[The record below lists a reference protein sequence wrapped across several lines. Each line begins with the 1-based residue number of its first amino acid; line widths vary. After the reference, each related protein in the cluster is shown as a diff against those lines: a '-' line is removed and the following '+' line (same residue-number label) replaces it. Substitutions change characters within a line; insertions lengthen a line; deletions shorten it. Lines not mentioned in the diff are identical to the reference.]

1 MKLISIAKQQ
11 EDLSWVQVQTGL
23 PDTATATN
31 EAVTLSSENAGT
43 NYRVE
48 VYDSDSGNTEDIYV

>member
-1 MKLISIAKQQ
+1 MILISISKQQ

-23 PDTATATN
+23 PDTETATN
-31 EAVTLSSENAGT
+31 EAVTLTNENSGT

-48 VYDSDSGNTEDIYV
+48 VYDTDTGNSQDIYI